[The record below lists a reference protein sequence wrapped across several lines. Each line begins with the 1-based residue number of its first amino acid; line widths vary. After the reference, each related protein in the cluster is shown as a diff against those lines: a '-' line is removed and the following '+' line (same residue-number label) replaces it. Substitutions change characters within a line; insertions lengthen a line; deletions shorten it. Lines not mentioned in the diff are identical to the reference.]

1 MRVVKVVRGN
11 IAIAETDAI
20 VNAANEHLAEGAGVC
35 GAIFGEV
42 LRRGGPGAHARFTEA
57 CQTKGHCPTGDAV
70 TTPSFALPAPH
81 VIHAVGPVWRG
92 RRYSADIHALDPGEV
107 SQLDL
112 LASTYRA
119 IFRECRNVGAR
130 SVTIPAIS
138 TGIYGLP
145 KRFGHAVALMSAD
158 ARGGDI
164 HVELIAYDEASFT
177 AMQRPVSDHVRE
189 LLAPVAI

>member
-1 MRVVKVVRGN
+1 MVLVTRGN
-11 IAIAETDAI
+11 IAVAETDAI

-42 LRRGGPGAHARFTEA
+42 LRRGGPGAHTRFTEA
-57 CQTKGHCPTGDAV
+57 CQAKGHCPTGDAV
-70 TTPSFALPAPH
+70 STPSFALPSAH

-92 RRYSADIHALDPGEV
+92 RRYSAEIDSLDAAEV
-107 SQLDL
+107 AQLDL

-119 IFRECRNVGAR
+119 VFRECRTIGAR

-145 KRFGHAVALMSAD
+145 KRLGHAVALMSAD
-158 ARGGDI
+158 AHAGDI
-164 HVELIAYDEASFT
+164 QVELIAYDEASFT
-177 AMQRPVSDHVRE
+177 AMQRPVSAHVSE
-189 LLAPVAI
+189 LLASVAI